1 MTLVYPAVPI
11 TITVG
16 SKTLV
21 KREVSSE
28 VSVTGEMPGLHKTIS
43 YTNENVNVPEC
54 ICKSLWPNTEFEIM

>member
-11 TITVG
+11 AITVD

-28 VSVTGEMPGLHKTIS
+28 VSVTGEIPGLHKTIS
-43 YTNENVNVPEC
+43 YANENVNVPEC